1 MDLHNFE
8 VLRHHDADE
17 VVVDLMDVVD
27 DPIDVVV
34 ALYNTAD
41 MLWMIILIL
50 LWWRLIVIRWISQLH
65 SCPMIWH
72 RYIMLS
78 IWIAILWW

>member
-1 MDLHNFE
+1 MDELHNFE

-17 VVVDLMDVVD
+17 VVVDMMDVVD

-41 MLWMIILIL
+41 
-50 LWWRLIVIRWISQLH
+50 IVVDDNIDSAVVAVD
-65 SCPMIWH
+65 CN
-72 RYIMLS
+72 
-78 IWIAILWW
+78 